1 MNYTDFSMTD
11 NLDELKRNPAML
23 RVFTSRVQLRHDGK
37 EMVGHCPFHSEKT
50 ASFKVYTTDDGTYLF
65 QCFGCNK
72 KGNGIQFVQE
82 FDHVSFPEAKRRVEE
97 FINNSFA
104 STKDAEQ
111 VFKPVS
117 QQKKEYITIPLEKYA
132 PLEKALAESVE
143 AKAWLAK
150 RGITYDTA
158 RRFHLGY
165 RQNIGKIAGES
176 AAVVA
181 GRGWVSIPYTIREG
195 VGSIKYRSIVQKS
208 FTRQPG
214 MATTLFN
221 LETVDALDSVLVT
234 EGEFDAIVLEQA
246 GFRAVSLPSASTTV
260 TAEMKEALL
269 EADTVFLAGDTD
281 PVGVQKMNKLW
292 AEMQERTYLLKWP
305 TGMKDANQ
313 TFLEVCGG
321 DVEKFRAL
329 IQELIV
335 QAKSE
340 PLPNVYSL
348 SESMSSSTRVPLSEH
363 PDRAHFPWPSVDKMA
378 ILLPGS
384 VTTVSAT
391 STKMGKTQFV
401 MNWTLEEAKRGQII
415 LNYQC
420 ELSIEEFSNIAAA
433 YVLKKNRNILTQA
446 DYAVAGKMLQNIQ
459 YYVGRDS
466 TLTKVNPVLD
476 LIENAI
482 RRLGPHV
489 VILDHLHFICR
500 NESDTVKAQ
509 ENAFQRIKNMAIKYG
524 VKFVVVGQPR
534 KANQQTRGKTI
545 QISDMKGSETF
556 GSDADAVFAIHRN
569 TAKVIDPLNPPKDAY
584 EPQTEIHLLGAR
596 AKGDGNSFTT
606 LYFDGSICTFY
617 ELTMAKPPE
626 EKTLFRE

>member
-1 MNYTDFSMTD
+1 MTNQD
-11 NLDELKRNPAML
+11 SNLDALKKNPACLKLYTARM
-23 RVFTSRVQLRHDGK
+23 QLRHDGR
-37 EMVGHCPFHSEKT
+37 EFIGLCPFTPEKT
-50 ASFKVYTTDDGTYLF
+50 PSFKVYYDADGTMLF
-65 QCFGCNK
+65 KCFSCSLSGNIFQFIQRFDGCTFPAAVK
-72 KGNGIQFVQE
+72 K
-82 FDHVSFPEAKRRVEE
+82 VEE
-97 FINNSFA
+97 FISNSFA

-111 VFKPVS
+111 VFKTVAR
-117 QQKKEYITIPLEKYA
+117 QKKEFITIPMEKYS
-132 PLEKALAESVE
+132 PLEKALAESAE
-143 AKAWLAK
+143 AREWLQK
-150 RGITYDTA
+150 RGITYETA
-158 RRFHLGY
+158 RRFHLGF
-165 RQNIGKIAGES
+165 RKDIGKIAGEVNAS
-176 AAVVA
+176 VA
-181 GRGWVSIPYTIREG
+181 GCGWISIPFIG
-195 VGSIKYRSIVQKS
+195 NNVGSIKYRSIVQKS

-214 MATTLFN
+214 MATHLFN
-221 LETVDALDSVLVT
+221 LETVDALEPVFLT
-234 EGEFDAIVLEQA
+234 EGEFDTIVLEQA

-321 DVEKFRAL
+321 DVEKFR
-329 IQELIV
+329 ELVLELMV

-363 PDRAHFPWPSVDKMA
+363 PDRARFPWPSVDKMA

-384 VTTVSAT
+384 VTTISAT

-401 MNWTLEEAKRGQII
+401 MNWTLEEAKRGQVI

-433 YVLKKNRNILTQA
+433 YALKKNRNTLTQA
-446 DYAVAGKMLQNIQ
+446 DYAVAGKILQNIQ

-482 RRLGPHV
+482 RRLGPHIV
-489 VILDHLHFICR
+489 VLDHLHFICR

-569 TAKVIDPLNPPKDAY
+569 TAKVVDPLNPPKDAY

-596 AKGDGNSFTT
+596 SKGNGNSFTI

-617 ELTMAKPPE
+617 ELTTAKPPE
-626 EKTLFRE
+626 EKQLFGSVV